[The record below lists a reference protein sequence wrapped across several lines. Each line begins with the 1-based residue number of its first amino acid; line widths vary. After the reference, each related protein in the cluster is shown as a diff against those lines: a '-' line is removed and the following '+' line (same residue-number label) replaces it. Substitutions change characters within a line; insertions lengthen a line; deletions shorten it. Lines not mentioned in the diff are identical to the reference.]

1 MSAVLYGVFCAIVGV
16 GNSLVAAGIS
26 RFMTGF
32 LSAIPSVVITG
43 SIADMFN
50 ARSRVWMVF
59 LYIVATNCGLALGPV
74 LSAFIAAAHGW

>member
-16 GNSLVAAGIS
+16 GNSHVAAGIS

-59 LYIVATNCGLALGPV
+59 LYIVATNCGLTLGPV
-74 LSAFIAAAHGW
+74 LSAFITAAHGW